1 MFVAFDPEIAL
12 DGSFL
17 EQVLTPVYDQVGSSS
32 AVGRRRGHT
41 FGDGYFTMTIQTHY
55 IGGMDDEGFVRGRA
69 INNWLMRM
77 NALEAYSD
85 IPLMAAMFPTF
96 PAANGGAVVNSSS
109 IDSQG
114 QRVTNL
120 TTPRT
125 DILPNMYLM
134 QNNRLFF
141 VLSKSA
147 NSRALTL
154 FPSIE
159 LKNGDVLGRGL
170 TFRGQLTNDNPP
182 GAIAYSRN
190 ETVQPRLNFTEVL

>member
-1 MFVAFDPEIAL
+1 MFVAWDPEIAL

-17 EQVLTPVYDQVGSSS
+17 EQVLTPVYDQVASSS

-41 FGDGYFTMTIQTHY
+41 FGDGYFTMIIQTHY
-55 IGGMDDEGFVRGRA
+55 IGGMDDEGFSRGRA

-77 NALEAYSD
+77 NALGAYSD
-85 IPLMAAMFPTF
+85 IPLMAGMFPTF
-96 PAANGGAVVNSSS
+96 PAANGGAVVNTSR
-109 IDSQG
+109 IEQG
-114 QRVTNL
+114 NRVTVL

-125 DILPNMYLM
+125 DILTNMYLM

-147 NSRALTL
+147 DNRTLTL

-170 TFRGQLTNDNPP
+170 NFRGQLTNDNPP

-190 ETVQPRLNFTEVL
+190 EIVQPRLNFIEVI